1 MSGGPEASSLVGSAS
16 KGSRVDLRAS
26 LTRSLFYPLW
36 DLKDRSARLSEWRS
50 LERSQWHPRRELE
63 RVRWDLAGRLV
74 EYAYQ
79 HCLTHR
85 ARLEE
90 AGMTR
95 ASDVTPETWTRIP
108 VLTKQ
113 EIREHEDGLRSDLYR
128 IEDLV
133 LAKTGGSTG
142 TALRVYY
149 DRASQARHNA
159 AALRSDRWSGW
170 EIGMRKVAVWGNP
183 PVARTIKA
191 RLRNALHDRME
202 YLDTMEI
209 NEASL
214 SRFLEICRRP
224 EPFAIM
230 GHAHSIF
237 IAARWLEA
245 RGEIS
250 VRPRGVITT
259 SMMLLAPE
267 RETIERVFGCRVT
280 DRYGC
285 EEVGLIGCE
294 CERHQGMHVPAEHL
308 LVECLRDDGTP
319 ALAGEEGRIV
329 VTDLVNRGMPLIRY
343 RVEDRGIL
351 SDRSCPCGRALPLL
365 EKVTGRTADFLVRAD
380 RTLVAGVSLVERTLT
395 AIPGLEQMQI
405 VQEAIGSFSLKVVSS
420 AGYGVASEE
429 ALRAELRSVFG
440 ADTDVRIE
448 TVERIPQEPSGKYR
462 FSISKVAY

>member
-1 MSGGPEASSLVGSAS
+1 M
-16 KGSRVDLRAS
+16 DLRAY
-26 LTRSLFYPLW
+26 LTRNLFYPLW
-36 DLKDRSARLSEWRS
+36 DLKDGTGRLSEWRS
-50 LERSQWHPRRELE
+50 LERSQWDSREKLD
-63 RVRWDLAGRLV
+63 RLRWDRAGRLV
-74 EYAYQ
+74 EYAYE
-79 HCLTHR
+79 HCPTHR
-85 ARLEE
+85 TRL
-90 AGMTR
+90 AGTGMTR
-95 ASDVTPETWTRIP
+95 AADVTPESWSRIP

-113 EIREHEDGLRSDLYR
+113 EIREHEEGLRSDQYR

-149 DRASQARHNA
+149 DQAAQARHNA

-183 PVARTIKA
+183 PVARTLKA

-209 NEASL
+209 HDASL
-214 SRFLEICRRP
+214 ERFLEACRRP

-237 IAARWLEA
+237 IAARWLQK
-245 RGEIS
+245 RGEMS

-294 CERHQGMHVPAEHL
+294 CERHDGMHVPAEHL

-319 ALAGEEGRIV
+319 SAPGEEGRIV

-351 SDRSCPCGRALPLL
+351 TDRACPCGRPLPLL
-365 EKVTGRTADFLVRAD
+365 ERVTGRTADFLVRAD

-405 VQEAIGSFSLKVVSS
+405 VQEAIGRFSLKVVPS
-420 AGYGVASEE
+420 AGYGPAAEE
-429 ALRAELRSVFG
+429 ALRGELRKVFG

-448 TVERIPQEPSGKYR
+448 AVTRIPQEASGKYR
-462 FSISKVAY
+462 FSISKVTY

>member
-1 MSGGPEASSLVGSAS
+1 V
-16 KGSRVDLRAS
+16 
-26 LTRSLFYPLW
+26 FYPLW
-36 DLKDRSARLSEWRS
+36 DLKDRSGRLSEWRS
-50 LERSQWHPRRELE
+50 LERSQWYPKEELGRLRWE
-63 RVRWDLAGRLV
+63 RAGRLI
-74 EYAYQ
+74 EYAHE
-79 HCLTHR
+79 HCPTHR
-85 ARLEE
+85 SRLEA
-90 AGMTR
+90 AGITR
-95 ASDVTPETWTRIP
+95 AADVSPDSWPRIP
-108 VLTKQ
+108 ILTKQ
-113 EIREHEDGLRSDLYR
+113 EIREGEEGLRSNLYR
-128 IEDLV
+128 VEDLV

-149 DRASQARHNA
+149 DPPAQAKHNA

-170 EIGMRKVAVWGNP
+170 EIGMRKIAVWGNP
-183 PVARTIKA
+183 PVARTLKA

-209 NEASL
+209 HEASL
-214 SRFLEICRRP
+214 QRFLAACRRP

-237 IAARWLEA
+237 IAARWLQD
-245 RGEIS
+245 RGEMS
-250 VRPRGVITT
+250 VRPRGVIAT

-294 CERHQGMHVPAEHL
+294 CERHVGMHIPAEHL
-308 LVECLRDDGTP
+308 LVEVLRDDGAP
-319 ALAGEEGRIV
+319 AAYGEEGRIV
-329 VTDLVNRGMPLIRY
+329 VTDLVNRGMPMIRY
-343 RVEDRGIL
+343 RVEDRGVL
-351 SDRSCPCGRALPLL
+351 TDRPCPCGRRLPLL

-405 VQEAIGSFSLKVVSS
+405 TQEAIGSFLLKVVPG
-420 AGYGVASEE
+420 AGYSAASEA

-440 ADTDVRIE
+440 ASTEVRIE
-448 TVERIPQEPSGKYR
+448 TVTRIPQEASGKYR
-462 FSISKVAY
+462 FSISKVNY